1 MLMNTFTIWSC
12 SEHLRIISENHL
24 FKNYKHQFLW
34 PEKFKA
40 HQQWVEQKEAHTG
53 IKRSYLSAKTSDN
66 LQHLKNLGALVV
78 YIDSAYKKLG
88 FNQDSTITV
97 SGVNSIRACAVAMTF
112 VANQLA
118 SDDLPRQSS
127 LTLLPITK
135 ANLSKSIIH

>member
-1 MLMNTFTIWSC
+1 MLMNTFTIWSS
-12 SEHLRIISENHL
+12 SEHLRILSENHL

-40 HQQWVEQKEAHTG
+40 HQRWIEQKEASIG
-53 IKRSYLSAKTSDN
+53 IKRSYLSAKTADN

-78 YIDSAYKKLG
+78 YIDSASKKLG
-88 FNQDSTITV
+88 FDEDSTIIV
-97 SGVNSIRACAVAMTF
+97 SGVNSIRACAVAMKF

>member
-12 SEHLRIISENHL
+12 SKHLRIISKNHL

-34 PEKFKA
+34 PEKFKG
-40 HQQWVEQKEAHTG
+40 HQRWIEQKEAHIG
-53 IKRSYLSAKTSDN
+53 IKRSYLSAKTADN

-78 YIDSAYKKLG
+78 YTDSAYKKLS
-88 FNQDSTITV
+88 FNEESTIIV
-97 SGVNSIRACAVAMTF
+97 SGVNSIRACAVAMKF

-127 LTLLPITK
+127 LTLLPSTK
-135 ANLSKSIIH
+135 TNLCKSIIH